1 MLGLENHPLY
11 LMRNHFM
18 ALNAKKRAYDEEHN
32 NVDNEPL
39 RKMIKHSS
47 PQEKTNQVKSL
58 DKLYVCVNVSL
69 CMCE

>member
-58 DKLYVCVNVSL
+58 NNLYVCVKCQCV
-69 CMCE
+69 CV